1 MMSQLRNRL
10 VLTVK
15 EIHEGC
21 PIYKV
26 GDRMVIDEPGISTP
40 DNPNMCLPFLGD
52 LMPFFRALTRGVAP
66 EELGL
71 PPVRD
76 NKTYLQ
82 CHDPGRAYGGGGWCL
97 FEVALVPVEDLSF
110 DLGIKAVLDTLSGL
124 GLSYERTRAGY
135 MVRRTK

>member
-1 MMSQLRNRL
+1 MSQLRNRL

-21 PIYKV
+21 PVYRV
-26 GDRMVIDEPGISTP
+26 GDRMVIDEPSIEAQG
-40 DNPNMCLPFLGD
+40 NPRMCLPFLGD

-71 PPVRD
+71 PAAR
-76 NKTYLQ
+76 NGKTYLQ
-82 CHDPGRAYGGGGWCL
+82 CHDPGRAYGGGGWCV
-97 FEVALVPVEDLSF
+97 FEVELVPVEDLGF
-110 DLGIKAVLDTLSGL
+110 DLGIKAVLDPLAGL

-135 MVRRTK
+135 MVRRAK